1 MEELGDLVSHKHWEN
16 QEKQTHAEAT
26 EVFPQTPGSTYEGE
40 INEIGNKLKKE
51 KKHCCCSYLFRDA
64 PSARITGSVISI
76 IDCRVE
82 VTTMKRMMLRR
93 KVRCSA
99 CISNRPV

>member
-51 KKHCCCSYLFRDA
+51 KKTAAALTCFVMH
-64 PSARITGSVISI
+64 P
-76 IDCRVE
+76 
-82 VTTMKRMMLRR
+82 
-93 KVRCSA
+93 VRE
-99 CISNRPV
+99 